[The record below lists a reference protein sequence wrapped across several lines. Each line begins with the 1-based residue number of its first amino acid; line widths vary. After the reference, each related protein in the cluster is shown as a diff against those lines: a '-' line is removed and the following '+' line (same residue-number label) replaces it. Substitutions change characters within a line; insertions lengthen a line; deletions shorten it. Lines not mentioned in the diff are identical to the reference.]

1 MGESCH
7 AFCRDGR
14 HHAFCRKH
22 APERTPLD
30 DDRVKLIH
38 HSCERKYVQ
47 SHRGEDGKIPCPY
60 CHIAA
65 LEQALAEAK
74 ERRSEAER
82 MGETWLRQ
90 RQPDKYGPTKPEG
103 EE

>member
-1 MGESCH
+1 MSEELTPDPMEPYYGRDPH
-7 AFCRDGR
+7 VVCREL
-14 HHAFCRKH
+14 A
-22 APERTPLD
+22 ERVQTLLGLVD
-30 DDRVKLIH
+30 EQD
-38 HSCERKYVQ
+38 ER
-47 SHRGEDGKIPCPY
+47 
-60 CHIAA
+60 IAA